1 MQNFLDPQPDRV
13 LCIPG
18 TVGLGGKL
26 CKTCPRNAYCSGGVV
41 QRDCPAN
48 TYSIEGSY
56 KKSHCRCAP
65 GFYGSVGTAERAE
78 GCAKCPANHHCPGG
92 MHALPCPAHAVSDVG
107 ALVCKCVE
115 GYFNN
120 ELGECQECLP
130 GFWCPGGGLINAC
143 PDHSNS
149 TRDSIKVS
157 DCACVPGFFQPW
169 PQDDIKDGDGPHC
182 VACYAGAFCPGGE
195 LAVPCTSNAVSV
207 MGASTADACVCRA
220 GYFGEGSSACQLCEA
235 GYFCPGGRDPVAC
248 PEHSVSDAGATAV
261 SECTCKPGY
270 AGKAGACTLCPAG
283 SFCPGGDTVLHCPA
297 KSTSDAGEMRCRCA
311 PGFRGSD
318 PFMCVACPADEY
330 CPGGGQE
337 APCPANSQSGGGA
350 KAAHECA
357 CDKGFTGTGGSDC
370 GACPVNTYCPTIGGD
385 VRDCPANSVSVVGS
399 TAAQQCTCKDGYY
412 NRRGYTN
419 ALAGPDCQLCPAG
432 RFVISSCSHCAGSRY
447 TSLYIC
453 TRHVSMSMH
462 FLTLV

>member
-1 MQNFLDPQPDRV
+1 M
-13 LCIPG
+13 
-18 TVGLGGKL
+18 
-26 CKTCPRNAYCSGGVV
+26 
-41 QRDCPAN
+41 
-48 TYSIEGSY
+48 
-56 KKSHCRCAP
+56 
-65 GFYGSVGTAERAE
+65 
-78 GCAKCPANHHCPGG
+78 
-92 MHALPCPAHAVSDVG
+92 
-107 ALVCKCVE
+107 
-115 GYFNN
+115 
-120 ELGECQECLP
+120 
-130 GFWCPGGGLINAC
+130 
-143 PDHSNS
+143 
-149 TRDSIKVS
+149 
-157 DCACVPGFFQPW
+157 
-169 PQDDIKDGDGPHC
+169 
-182 VACYAGAFCPGGE
+182 
-195 LAVPCTSNAVSV
+195 
-207 MGASTADACVCRA
+207 
-220 GYFGEGSSACQLCEA
+220 
-235 GYFCPGGRDPVAC
+235 
-248 PEHSVSDAGATAV
+248 
-261 SECTCKPGY
+261 
-270 AGKAGACTLCPAG
+270 
-283 SFCPGGDTVLHCPA
+283 HCPA
-297 KSTSDAGEMRCRCA
+297 KSTSDAGAIRCRCA

-432 RFVISSCSHCAGSRY
+432 RLVISSCSHCTGSRY